1 MVPKIKAMMDDTG
14 RIGRSDVVKRV
25 AMAFGR
31 IPMMEDQRTE
41 VTIKIPIVGAMITK
55 IIQDARRRVT
65 ILSSATM

>member
-1 MVPKIKAMMDDTG
+1 MVPKVEAMMDDTG

-31 IPMMEDQRTE
+31 IPMMEDRRTE
-41 VTIKIPIVGAMITK
+41 VLIKIPIVGAMITK
-55 IIQDARRRVT
+55 IIQDARRRIA